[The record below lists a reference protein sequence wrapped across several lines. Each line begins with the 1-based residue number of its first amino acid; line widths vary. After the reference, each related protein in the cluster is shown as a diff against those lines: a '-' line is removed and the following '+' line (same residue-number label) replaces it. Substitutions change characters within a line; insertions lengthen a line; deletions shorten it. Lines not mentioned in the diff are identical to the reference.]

1 MLTRIRQELSEVVP
15 LTLLV
20 GVSLGTGLTQLL
32 VRPLGQSSDLSL
44 EAVLIATLQI
54 FGPVGVNLLWVSRAA
69 PLRVGLEAQRRWR
82 RRSEHHHDRE
92 RAGAEA
98 FPWQELL
105 AAAATAVL
113 LLPYFEGA
121 VLAAAVVATPR
132 LDPLGQLSELL
143 SQLHPADLLQT
154 VLRTALF
161 ALAAEALCLRK
172 AAALRHSLEEV
183 PGLIADAIPECFLAV
198 ILLEA
203 LWTALIDPL
212 HTPLR

>member
-1 MLTRIRQELSEVVP
+1 
-15 LTLLV
+15 V
-20 GVSLGTGLTQLL
+20 GLSLGTGLTQLL

-44 EAVLIATLQI
+44 EAMLIATLQI

-69 PLRVGLEAQRRWR
+69 PLRVGLEAQRLWR
-82 RRSEHHHDRE
+82 RRCD
-92 RAGAEA
+92 AGPASPVA
-98 FPWQELL
+98 GDPFPWRELL
-105 AAAATAVL
+105 AAAGTAVL
-113 LLPYFEGA
+113 LLPYFSGA
-121 VLAAAVVATPR
+121 ILAAAVVATPR
-132 LDPLGQLSELL
+132 VDPLGQFSELL

-172 AAALRHSLEEV
+172 AARLRRSLEEV

-203 LWTALIDPL
+203 LWTGLIDPL
-212 HTPLR
+212 HTSLR

>member
-15 LTLLV
+15 LALLV

-44 EAVLIATLQI
+44 GAVLIATLQV

-69 PLRVGLEAQRRWR
+69 PLRVGLEAQRRWHR
-82 RRSEHHHDRE
+82 L
-92 RAGAEA
+92 AEA
-98 FPWQELL
+98 QGPSRMAAEPFPWRELL

-121 VLAAAVVATPR
+121 ILAAAVVATPR
-132 LDPLGQLSELL
+132 VDPLGQLSELL
-143 SQLHPADLLQT
+143 SQLHPGDLLQT
-154 VLRTALF
+154 VLRTGLF

-172 AAALRHSLEEV
+172 AARLRQSLEEV
-183 PGLIADAIPECFLAV
+183 PRLIADAIPECFLAV

-212 HTPLR
+212 HTSLR

>member
-15 LTLLV
+15 LALLV

-44 EAVLIATLQI
+44 GAVLIATLQI

-69 PLRVGLEAQRRWR
+69 PLRVGLEAQRRWHR
-82 RRSEHHHDRE
+82 LL
-92 RAGAEA
+92 EA
-98 FPWQELL
+98 QDTCPVAADPFPWRELI

-121 VLAAAVVATPR
+121 ILAAAVVATPR
-132 LDPLGQLSELL
+132 VDPLGQLSELL
-143 SQLHPADLLQT
+143 SQLHPGDLLQT

-172 AAALRHSLEEV
+172 AAQLRQSLEQV
-183 PGLIADAIPECFLAV
+183 PRLIADAIPECFLAV

-212 HTPLR
+212 HTSLR